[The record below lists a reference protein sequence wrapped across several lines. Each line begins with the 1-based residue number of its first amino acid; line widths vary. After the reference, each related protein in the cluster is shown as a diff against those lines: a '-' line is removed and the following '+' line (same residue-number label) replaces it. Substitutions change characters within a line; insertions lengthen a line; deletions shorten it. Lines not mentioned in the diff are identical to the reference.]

1 VRSVCV
7 YCGSSPGLRPDY
19 GDSARRLGELLAE
32 QGIRLVYGGAHVGSM
47 GAVADAAMRAGGHV
61 VGVIPRQMIA
71 MEVAHEHLSEL
82 HVVESMHERK
92 ALMAELA
99 DGFVALP
106 GGIGTLEELAETLTW
121 SQLGIHRKPVG
132 LLNTAGYWD
141 GLIEFFDHAV
151 AEGFNSEQ
159 NRSLVLV
166 DDEPASLL
174 ERMAGWTAPAVPAWD
189 APAI

>member
-7 YCGSSPGLRPDY
+7 YCGSAPGRLPDY
-19 GDSARRLGELLAE
+19 GEDARHLGEQLAE

-47 GAVADAAMRAGGHV
+47 GAVADAAMRAGGEV
-61 VGVIPRQMIA
+61 VGVIPRRMIA
-71 MEVAHEHLSEL
+71 MEVAHEHLTEL

-92 ALMAELA
+92 ALMAELS

-106 GGIGTLEELAETLTW
+106 GGMGTLEELTETLTW

-141 GLIEFFDHAV
+141 GLTGFFDHAV
-151 AEGFNSEQ
+151 AEGFISRA
-159 NRSLVLV
+159 NRGLVLV
-166 DDEPASLL
+166 E
-174 ERMAGWTAPAVPAWD
+174 TAPAALLARMAAWSPPAIPAWD
-189 APAI
+189 APEI